1 MTKEKIEEI
10 IEMKILSTLFI
21 ILLLG
26 VNGSLV
32 ADEIVHKFKS
42 PSFSGINTSAHYLT
56 IENQE
61 FNRKAAIKAEIKA
74 YREELEREAENTT
87 LARFIRNL
95 ESRIYAQLSRQLVD
109 ALFGEDPSTF
119 GVLELMGNTIE
130 YSVSDDGTM
139 IKPTIAIYPNSFTD
153 LTGQRK
159 SNSTFALFSSAI
171 TQSPDAFLIRAFKH
185 AADGNFFTVVERVG
199 LDNLTKE
206 RQIIRTTRQDF
217 DDERELNPLIFAGLL
232 VQGGVISYDTNLK
245 SGGRGA
251 RYLGVGQSRQYR
263 EDTVTVSLRLVSVNT
278 GEVLMEVLT
287 SKTIL
292 SVGVS
297 TDIFRFYEA
306 GTELVEVESG
316 VAQNESVSIALQKAI
331 ETSVLEIVR
340 QGIER
345 RYWNYE

>member
-1 MTKEKIEEI
+1 MARKTNEKIEEI
-10 IEMKILSTLFI
+10 MEMKALITTFI
-21 ILLLG
+21 IMLLG

-139 IKPTIAIYPNSFTD
+139 ITLRITDAEGNVTEITVPIGSFT
-153 LTGQRK
+153 
-159 SNSTFALFSSAI
+159 F
-171 TQSPDAFLIRAFKH
+171 
-185 AADGNFFTVVERVG
+185 
-199 LDNLTKE
+199 
-206 RQIIRTTRQDF
+206 
-217 DDERELNPLIFAGLL
+217 
-232 VQGGVISYDTNLK
+232 
-245 SGGRGA
+245 
-251 RYLGVGQSRQYR
+251 
-263 EDTVTVSLRLVSVNT
+263 
-278 GEVLMEVLT
+278 
-287 SKTIL
+287 
-292 SVGVS
+292 
-297 TDIFRFYEA
+297 
-306 GTELVEVESG
+306 
-316 VAQNESVSIALQKAI
+316 
-331 ETSVLEIVR
+331 
-340 QGIER
+340 
-345 RYWNYE
+345 